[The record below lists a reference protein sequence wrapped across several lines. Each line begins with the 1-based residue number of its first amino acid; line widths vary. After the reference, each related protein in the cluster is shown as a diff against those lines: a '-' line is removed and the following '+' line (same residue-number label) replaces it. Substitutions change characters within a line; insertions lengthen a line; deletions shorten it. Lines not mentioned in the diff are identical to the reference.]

1 MSELVTVITQQTPL
15 AVNIQ
20 NTEMVS
26 YLQPQQ
32 KIINLSG
39 GPVAVNGTGGD
50 GGDYLNFNQPTASA
64 AWTINHNFGK
74 KPNVSVYTVG
84 GLEVWAE
91 ILHLSDNALQIAFDQ
106 PMAGFAILS

>member
-39 GPVAVNGTGGD
+39 GPVAASGASVGS
-50 GGDYLNFNQPTASA
+50 DYLNFNQPTASA